1 MVRSSV
7 RPADV
12 VIRLATEYGV
22 PGVPPDSHTVA
33 EVALYVSEFL
43 TRPADTVITD
53 AVIDSPSA
61 SQSDQSQ
68 RQSKIASGSFSQ
80 SVIVAMR
87 TEYRDG
93 MAQTIYRDEIPVD
106 DRWHDVPLGQLV
118 SVGPDPVRNDV
129 VHVWHLVDPD
139 DPPKATGRFRV
150 FGTGHVLPENTRR
163 ANILGTVRTADGQY
177 VWHLVSTWYPGNE

>member
-7 RPADV
+7 RPTEV

-22 PGVPPDSHTVA
+22 PGVPPDSHTVV

-53 AVIDSPSA
+53 SVIDSPSA
-61 SQSDQSQ
+61 SHSDQSQ
-68 RQSKIASGSFSQ
+68 RQSSTASGSFNQ

-87 TEYRDG
+87 TEYRGG

-106 DRWHDVPLGQLV
+106 DRWHDVALGVFV
-118 SVGPDPVRNDV
+118 SVGADPFRNDRI
-129 VHVWHLVDPD
+129 HVWHLVDPD
-139 DPPKATGRFRV
+139 NLPTETGRFRV
-150 FGTGHVLPENTRR
+150 YETGQTLPENTRR
-163 ANILGTVRTADGQY
+163 ANILGTVRTADGQL
-177 VWHLVSTWYPGNE
+177 VWHLVSAWYPGNE